1 MLEQLLSDLPPEIL
15 VLPPLAIAAGIDLY
29 LTLLLLGVMPATTWW
44 SEPLPGA
51 LGDLDSLGVMVMAGG
66 FYLLEFAAERFPT
79 TTLVWNAFHTVIRPV
94 SGALLALLLLDG
106 QPPLVIA
113 TGAVLAGALA
123 SAAHSIRSG
132 ASILRWLGS
141 SPAPHPLLTSLVED
155 VVVLGIVAL
164 VIDLPLWA
172 LAAGIVMAVGGSV
185 GGASRVRAFIF
196 AVRLGAGRV
205 FQTLGAR
212 RWTNIEE
219 FPRWVRTALEGDVM
233 APAGGLRGSPVG
245 AHRLPTAPSFVP
257 GWIVV
262 RGDSPIFVFRRRN
275 KITLVELGALDAI
288 DVVESSFFRRVDL
301 ERADSGRACIFF
313 ALNGPSAES
322 LRAEFIF
329 V

>member
-1 MLEQLLSDLPPEIL
+1 MPDGFPLEVMI
-15 VLPPLAIAAGIDLY
+15 VAPLAIAAGIDLY
-29 LTLLLLGVMPATTWW
+29 LTLLFLGVMPTTTWW

-51 LGDLDSLGVMVMAGG
+51 LGDLDSLGVMVMLGG

-79 TTLVWNAFHTVIRPV
+79 ATLVWNAFHTVIRPV

-106 QPPLVIA
+106 QAPLVVGA
-113 TGAVLAGALA
+113 GAVVAGALA

-141 SPAPHPLLTSLVED
+141 SQAPHPLLTSLIED
-155 VVVLGIVAL
+155 VVVLGMVAL
-164 VIDLPLWA
+164 AIDQPTWA
-172 LAAGIVMAVGGSV
+172 LAAGLVLAVSGSF

-196 AVRLGAGRV
+196 AVRLAAGRV

-212 RWTNIEE
+212 RWTNTEQ
-219 FPRWVRTALEGDVM
+219 FPKWVRSALEGDVM
-233 APAGGLRGSPVG
+233 APGGGLRGSPVG
-245 AHRLPTAPSFVP
+245 AHRLPGAPPFVP

-262 RGDSPIFVFRRRN
+262 RGDSPIFVFH
-275 KITLVELGALDAI
+275 KLKGVGLVELGALQAT

-301 ERADSGRACIFF
+301 ERPGEGRACIFF
-313 ALNGPSAES
+313 ALDGPSAES

-329 V
+329 A